1 MFHYQSYNV
10 ASHNI
15 VVGMLSIGVMVVIRE
30 FDTIILGMLLLV
42 IDALYYIVVIEI
54 TKKYGVLFS
63 QLSFC

>member
-1 MFHYQSYNV
+1 
-10 ASHNI
+10 
-15 VVGMLSIGVMVVIRE
+15 MLSIGVMVVIRE